1 MPVSQS
7 DIDAL
12 DAAIARG
19 ERSVTNGDKTITYRS
34 VAEMIQA
41 RNHLAGQLKAQ
52 AGTGPSRQTLLYH
65 GGRGF

>member
-1 MPVSQS
+1 MPVTQS

-19 ERSVTNGDKTITYRS
+19 ERSITSGDRTVTYRS

-41 RNHLAGQLKAQ
+41 RNHLAVQIKAQ
-52 AGTGPSRQTLLYH
+52 APTGTSRQTLLYH
-65 GGRGF
+65 GGRGY

>member
-1 MPVSQS
+1 MPVTQS

-19 ERSVTNGDKTITYRS
+19 ERSITSGDRTITYRS

-41 RNHLAGQLKAQ
+41 RNHLARQLQAQ
-52 AGTGPSRQTLLYH
+52 SGTGPSRQTLLYH
-65 GGRGF
+65 AGRGY